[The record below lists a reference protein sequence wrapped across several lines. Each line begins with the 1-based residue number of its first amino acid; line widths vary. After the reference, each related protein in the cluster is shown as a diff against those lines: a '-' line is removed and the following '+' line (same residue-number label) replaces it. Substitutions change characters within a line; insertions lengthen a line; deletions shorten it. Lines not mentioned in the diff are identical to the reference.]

1 MIFLFTAA
9 AQRINHFIIQ
19 NNLSLDNILAVQSMA
34 GLEVR
39 LEFDDLQLLKQSL
52 SNKIINQALL
62 IFNEDNLTDLPHS
75 DLSLPV

>member
-1 MIFLFTAA
+1 
-9 AQRINHFIIQ
+9 
-19 NNLSLDNILAVQSMA
+19 MA

-62 IFNEDNLTDLPHS
+62 IFNEDNLTDFARTLIF
-75 DLSLPV
+75 LWFV